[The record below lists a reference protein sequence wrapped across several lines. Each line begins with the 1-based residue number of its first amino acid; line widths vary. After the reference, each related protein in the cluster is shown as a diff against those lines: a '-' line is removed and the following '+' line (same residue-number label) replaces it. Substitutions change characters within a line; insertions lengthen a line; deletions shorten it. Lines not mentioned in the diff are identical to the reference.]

1 MTFILWQHVCDQFSA
16 MQNSSY
22 TLVFDVSGHDLI
34 FLQNIIANKKKWE
47 HTLKKRLMGLPLT
60 QPVGSYI
67 TTLLDHTSEREA
79 RCDKDKNTAF

>member
-1 MTFILWQHVCDQFSA
+1 MTFLLWQHVCDQFSA

-47 HTLKKRLMGLPLT
+47 HNLKKTNG
-60 QPVGSYI
+60 
-67 TTLLDHTSEREA
+67 TTFHPA
-79 RCDKDKNTAF
+79 CGIVYHYTA